1 MDGVKLPFP
10 IFFAFPRERFIAQRW
25 WLVRVVCFVFVGHGQ
40 NFIERIGCGT
50 GSSV

>member
-10 IFFAFPRERFIAQRW
+10 IFFAFPRERLIALRW